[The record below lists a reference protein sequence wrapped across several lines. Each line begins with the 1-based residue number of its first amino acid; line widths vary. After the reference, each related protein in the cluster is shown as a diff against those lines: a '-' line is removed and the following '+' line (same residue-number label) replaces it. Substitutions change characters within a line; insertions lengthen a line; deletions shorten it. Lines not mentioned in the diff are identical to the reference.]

1 MEGTMTIDNEPTLI
15 EPTVLEAMM
24 RKLSRQDNRFAFNIM
39 LGTLAEHG
47 LIYSSESGR
56 VRYFSS
62 EGLETGA
69 MQRKIQQAHEAPATA
84 RRQAEADIAAEQSA
98 AKVPMNIIAK
108 SRSIDRS
115 DLSLLVDR
123 IGQIEHDA
131 WEAGFE
137 AAVRIVEH
145 EGATTLVEILRE
157 ALADYWETQGV
168 ERED

>member
-1 MEGTMTIDNEPTLI
+1 MAEARFCTKCGLPADGSRRTMDGLVLCKTCDFQRAM
-15 EPTVLEAMM
+15 LEA
-24 RKLSRQDNRFAFNIM
+24 
-39 LGTLAEHG
+39 HG
-47 LIYSSESGR
+47 LRS
-56 VRYFSS
+56 
-62 EGLETGA
+62 LA
-69 MQRKIQQAHEAPATA
+69 QRAAK
-84 RRQAEADIAAEQSA
+84 ADIAAERTA

-115 DLSLLVDR
+115 ERSLLVDR

-145 EGATTLVEILRE
+145 EGGTAVAQTLRE

-168 ERED
+168 EREE